1 MLTEQAILDQLTTSV
16 SDKVTALI
24 KENLSSMVQQ
34 EISIALAKA
43 LSEGQ
48 FYRTLNTEVIDGI
61 EHIYSEIK
69 SVKQTLGAGLPQ
81 DSMAFLS
88 ESDSILDEIMQMTEK
103 ATLKILEYL
112 ETMQDELRSI
122 IQMFRDSGQDDCINK
137 LNRLDTI
144 ILDIMTELSFQDLTG
159 QQIKRVVGS
168 LKKVE
173 DIVFNVYVT
182 SEIMKKSK
190 EQSPHMDAN
199 EIKDQARDMAS
210 NVRIKKDFA
219 DQDGVDKLLEQLG
232 I

>member
-81 DSMAFLS
+81 ESMDFLS

-122 IQMFRDSGQDDCINK
+122 IQIFKDSGQDDCIHK

-144 ILDIMTELSFQDLTG
+144 ILDVMTELSFQDLTG

-190 EQSPHMDAN
+190 EQSPDRDAI

-210 NVRIKKDFA
+210 SVRIKKDFT

-232 I
+232 M